1 MTCSFNVF
9 YQETMSINEIDVEL
23 HKSAVVGCD
32 EIDEGIFSNDIVF
45 YMKLIIRISLYMK
58 LVKNDFH

>member
-1 MTCSFNVF
+1 
-9 YQETMSINEIDVEL
+9 MSINEIDVEL

-45 YMKLIIRISLYMK
+45 YMKLIKRISLYMK